1 MAFCGNCSTE
11 IQEGMTF
18 CPVCGASTG
27 SAGGFDE
34 AKDASDNKF
43 MGILSYILWFVPLIT
58 GDTKKSPF
66 VKFHANQGL
75 LVFILG
81 IAYSIAASILRAI
94 LGAIFPLRWT
104 STFVYGR
111 GAIYSILSGIIGLAS
126 LAVLGLAIMG
136 IMNAV
141 NGKKKELPIIG
152 GITILK

>member
-11 IQEGMTF
+11 IQEGITF
-18 CPVCGASTG
+18 CPVCGAGT
-27 SAGGFDE
+27 GGFDE
-34 AKDASDNKF
+34 AKDASDNKL

-81 IAYSIAASILRAI
+81 IAYSIASAILRAI
-94 LGAIFPLRWT
+94 LGAIFPLRW
-104 STFVYGR
+104 STALVPVYSR
-111 GAIYSILSGIIGLAS
+111 GAIYSILSFIISIVS
-126 LAVLGLAIMG
+126 LAILVLAIMG
-136 IMNAV
+136 ILNAV